1 MIWSD
6 YGFLL
11 SKNKFGENSIISEFY
26 TENHGKISGII
37 YGATSKKIRNYL
49 QIGNKFHINYN
60 SKNEN
65 KLGYLKIEIE
75 KILTPLFFEDKKKL
89 SCIVSSMS
97 LVKLLTVE
105 NQSNILIYKLVE
117 DFYSFLENINWINKL
132 IFWELELLKLIGY
145 DLELKNIVKEEIV
158 DSKKLYFVLGNS
170 EKKYIPNFLVEKD
183 YDVVDFNQIFNGLKL
198 VSDYLDKSILR
209 PNNIS
214 HPKSRI
220 DFLNLI
226 KEWSSYFKSFA
237 ILFAK

>member
-6 YGFLL
+6 YGYLL
-11 SKNKFGENSIISEFY
+11 SKNKFGENSIITEFF
-26 TENHGKISGII
+26 TENHGKISGIV

-49 QIGNKFHINYN
+49 QIGNKFYINYN

-75 KILTPLFFEDKKKL
+75 KILTPIFFEDKKKL

-97 LVKLLTVE
+97 LIKLLTVY
-105 NQSNILIYKLVE
+105 NQSNVNIFNLIE
-117 DFYSFLENINWINKL
+117 DFYNFLENDNWINKL

-145 DLELKNIVKEEIV
+145 DLELKSIVSEEII
-158 DSKKLYFVLGNS
+158 DNKKLYFVSNNI
-170 EKKYIPNFLVEKD
+170 EKKYIPSFLVEKNN
-183 YDVVDFNQIFNGLKL
+183 DVVDFKQIFNGLKL
-198 VSDYLDKSILR
+198 VSDYLDKSILK

-220 DFLNLI
+220 EFLNII
-226 KEWSSYFKSFA
+226 KE
-237 ILFAK
+237 

>member
-6 YGFLL
+6 YGYLL
-11 SKNKFGENSIISEFY
+11 SKNKFGENSIIAEFF
-26 TENHGKISGII
+26 TENNGKISGII

-49 QIGNKFHINYN
+49 QIGNKFYINYN

-75 KILTPLFFEDKKKL
+75 KILTPIFFEDKKKL
-89 SCIVSSMS
+89 SCIISSLS

-105 NQSNILIYKLVE
+105 NQSNPKIFKLIN
-117 DFYSFLENINWINKL
+117 DFFNFLYNDNWINKF

-145 DLELKNIVKEEIV
+145 DLELKNIVKEEV
-158 DSKKLYFVLGNS
+158 FENKKRYYVFNNND
-170 EKKYIPNFLVEKD
+170 KKIIPNFLVEKNNEI
-183 YDVVDFNQIFNGLKL
+183 VELNQIFNGLKL
-198 VSDYLDKSILR
+198 VTDYLEKSILK

-220 DFLNLI
+220 EFLNII
-226 KEWSSYFKSFA
+226 KQ
-237 ILFAK
+237 

>member
-6 YGFLL
+6 RGYLL
-11 SKNKFGENSIISEFY
+11 SKNKFGENSIIAEFF
-26 TENHGKISGII
+26 TENHGKISGMI
-37 YGATSKKIRNYL
+37 YGATSKKIRNYI

-65 KLGYLKIEIE
+65 KLGYLNIEIE

-97 LVKLLTVE
+97 LVKLLTVD
-105 NQSNILIYKLVE
+105 NQSNVNIYKLIE
-117 DFYSFLENINWINKL
+117 DFYNFLENKNWINKL

-145 DLELKNIVKEEIV
+145 DLELKNIVKEEII
-158 DSKKLYFVLGNS
+158 DDKKLYFVS
-170 EKKYIPNFLVEKD
+170 SSDEKKYIPNFLVEKNNE
-183 YDVVDFNQIFNGLKL
+183 VVDFNQMFSGLKL
-198 VSDYLDKSILR
+198 ISDYLEKSILR

-220 DFLNLI
+220 EFLNLI
-226 KEWSSYFKSFA
+226 KE
-237 ILFAK
+237 

>member
-6 YGFLL
+6 CGYLL
-11 SKNKFGENSIISEFY
+11 SKNKFGENSIIAEFF
-26 TENHGKISGII
+26 TENHGKISGVI

-65 KLGYLKIEIE
+65 KLGYLNIEIE

-89 SCIVSSMS
+89 SCIVSSLS
-97 LVKLLTVE
+97 LVKLLTVD
-105 NQSNILIYKLVE
+105 NQSNANIYKLIE
-117 DFYSFLENINWINKL
+117 DFYNFLENKNWINKL

-145 DLELKNIVKEEIV
+145 DLELKNIVKEEII
-158 DSKKLYFVLGNS
+158 DDKKLYFVSNS
-170 EKKYIPNFLVEKD
+170 DEKKYIPNFLVEKNNE
-183 YDVVDFNQIFNGLKL
+183 VVDFNQMFTGLKL
-198 VSDYLDKSILR
+198 ISDYLEKSILR

-220 DFLNLI
+220 EFLNVI
-226 KEWSSYFKSFA
+226 KE
-237 ILFAK
+237 

>member
-6 YGFLL
+6 SGYLL
-11 SKNKFGENSIISEFY
+11 SKNKYGENSVIAEFF

-65 KLGYLKIEIE
+65 KLGYLNIEII
-75 KILTPLFFEDKKKL
+75 KILTPLFFENKKKL

-105 NQSNILIYKLVE
+105 NQSNINIFYLIG
-117 DFYSFLENINWINKL
+117 DFFEFLENQNWINKL

-145 DLELKNIVKEEIV
+145 DLDLKRIVKEEIV
-158 DSKKLYFVLGNS
+158 DNKKNYFVLRNN
-170 EKKYIPNFLVEKD
+170 EKKYVPNFIVDKDVE
-183 YDVVDFNQIFNGLKL
+183 VADFNQIFNGLKL
-198 VSDYLDKSILR
+198 IGEFLDKSILK

-220 DFLNLI
+220 EFMNTI
-226 KEWSSYFKSFA
+226 KD
-237 ILFAK
+237 

>member
-6 YGFLL
+6 HGYLL
-11 SKNKFGENSIISEFY
+11 SKNKFGENSIIADFF
-26 TENHGKISGII
+26 TKNHGKISGII

-75 KILTPLFFEDKKKL
+75 QILTPLFFDDKKKL
-89 SCIVSSMS
+89 SCILSSMS
-97 LVKLLTVE
+97 LVKLLTVD
-105 NQSNILIYKLVE
+105 NQSNSHIYKIIE
-117 DFYSFLENINWINKL
+117 NFYNFLEDTNWINKF

-145 DLELKNIVKEEIV
+145 DLELKNIVNEEII
-158 DSKKLYFVLGNS
+158 DKKKLYFVSNNN
-170 EKKYIPNFLVEKD
+170 EKKYIPNFLVEKNN
-183 YDVVDFNQIFNGLKL
+183 DVLDFNQILNGLKL
-198 VSDYLDKSILR
+198 ISDYLDKSILK

-220 DFLNLI
+220 DFLNII
-226 KEWSSYFKSFA
+226 KE
-237 ILFAK
+237 

>member
-6 YGFLL
+6 CGYLL
-11 SKNKFGENSIISEFY
+11 SKNKFGENSIIAEFF

-60 SKNEN
+60 FKNEN
-65 KLGYLKIEIE
+65 KLGYLNVEIE
-75 KILTPLFFEDKKKL
+75 KILTPIFFDDKKKL

-97 LVKLLTVE
+97 LVKLLTVD
-105 NQSNILIYKLVE
+105 NQSNIYIYYLIN
-117 DFYSFLENINWINKL
+117 DFYNFLENKNWINKL

-145 DLELKNIVKEEIV
+145 DLELKSIVTEEFI
-158 DSKKLYFVLGNS
+158 DNKKLYYVSNIN
-170 EKKYIPNFLVEKD
+170 EKKYIPNFLVEKNNE
-183 YDVVDFNQIFNGLKL
+183 VVDFNQMFNGLKL
-198 VSDYLDKSILR
+198 ITDYLEKSILK

-220 DFLNLI
+220 DFLNII
-226 KEWSSYFKSFA
+226 KE
-237 ILFAK
+237 

>member
-6 YGFLL
+6 KGYLL
-11 SKNKFGENSIISEFY
+11 SKNKFGENSIIVDFF

-105 NQSNILIYKLVE
+105 NQSNYNIYRLIG
-117 DFYSFLENINWINKL
+117 DFYSFLDNTNWINKL

-145 DLELKNIVKEEIV
+145 DLELKNIVSEEII
-158 DSKKLYFVLGNS
+158 DDKKLYFVSSSN
-170 EKKYIPNFLVEKD
+170 EKKYIPNFLVEKNN
-183 YDVVDFNQIFNGLKL
+183 DVIDFNQISNGLKL
-198 VSDYLDKSILR
+198 ISDYLDKSIFR

-226 KEWSSYFKSFA
+226 KD
-237 ILFAK
+237 

>member
-1 MIWSD
+1 MNWID
-6 YGFLL
+6 EGYLI
-11 SKNKFGENSIISEFY
+11 SKNNYNENSIIADIFTKE
-26 TENHGKISGII
+26 HGKCTGII
-37 YGATSKKIRNYL
+37 FGGTSKKIRNYL

-117 DFYSFLENINWINKL
+117 DFYNFLESTNWINKL

-145 DLELKNIVKEEIV
+145 DLELKNIVNEEIV
-158 DSKKLYFVLGNS
+158 DGKKLYFVLSNN

-183 YDVVDFNQIFNGLKL
+183 YDVLDLNQTLNGLKL

-226 KEWSSYFKSFA
+226 KE
-237 ILFAK
+237 

>member
-6 YGFLL
+6 CGYLL
-11 SKNKFGENSIISEFY
+11 SKNKFGENSIIAEFF
-26 TENHGKISGII
+26 TENHGKISGVI

-65 KLGYLKIEIE
+65 KLGYLNIEIE

-89 SCIVSSMS
+89 SCIVSSMN
-97 LVKLLTVE
+97 LVKLLTVD
-105 NQSNILIYKLVE
+105 NQSNTNIFKLIE
-117 DFYSFLENINWINKL
+117 NFYNFLENKNWINKL

-145 DLELKNIVKEEIV
+145 DLELKNIVKKEII
-158 DSKKLYFVLGNS
+158 DNKKLYFVITSN
-170 EKKYIPNFLVEKD
+170 EKKYIPNFLVEKNNE
-183 YDVVDFNQIFNGLKL
+183 VVDFNQIFSGLNL
-198 VSDYLDKSILR
+198 ITDYLEKSILK

-220 DFLNLI
+220 DFLNII
-226 KEWSSYFKSFA
+226 KE
-237 ILFAK
+237 

>member
-6 YGFLL
+6 CGYLL
-11 SKNKFGENSIISEFY
+11 SKNKFGENSIIAEFF
-26 TENHGKISGII
+26 TENHGKISGVI

-65 KLGYLKIEIE
+65 KLGYLNIEIE

-97 LVKLLTVE
+97 LVKLLTVD
-105 NQSNILIYKLVE
+105 NQSNANIYKLFE
-117 DFYSFLENINWINKL
+117 DFYNFLENKNWINKL

-145 DLELKNIVKEEIV
+145 DLELQNIVKEEII
-158 DSKKLYFVLGNS
+158 DDKKLYFVINS
-170 EKKYIPNFLVEKD
+170 DEKKYIPNFLVEKNNE
-183 YDVVDFNQIFNGLKL
+183 VVDFNQMFTGLKL
-198 VSDYLDKSILR
+198 IGDYLDKSILR

-220 DFLNLI
+220 EFLNVI
-226 KEWSSYFKSFA
+226 KE
-237 ILFAK
+237 

>member
-6 YGFLL
+6 CGYLL
-11 SKNKFGENSIISEFY
+11 SKNKFGENSIIAEFF

-60 SKNEN
+60 FKNEN
-65 KLGYLKIEIE
+65 KLGYLNVEIE
-75 KILTPLFFEDKKKL
+75 KILTPIFFDDKKKL

-97 LVKLLTVE
+97 LVKLLTAD
-105 NQSNILIYKLVE
+105 NQSNIYIFYLIN
-117 DFYSFLENINWINKL
+117 DFYNFLENKNWINKL

-145 DLELKNIVKEEIV
+145 DLELKSIVTEEFI
-158 DSKKLYFVLGNS
+158 DNKKLYYVSNIN
-170 EKKYIPNFLVEKD
+170 EKKYIPNFLVEKNNE
-183 YDVVDFNQIFNGLKL
+183 VVDFNQMFNGLKL
-198 VSDYLDKSILR
+198 ITDYLEKSILK

-220 DFLNLI
+220 DFLNII
-226 KEWSSYFKSFA
+226 KE
-237 ILFAK
+237 

>member
-6 YGFLL
+6 SGYLL
-11 SKNKFGENSIISEFY
+11 SKNKYGENSVIAEFF

-65 KLGYLKIEIE
+65 KLGYLNIEII
-75 KILTPLFFEDKKKL
+75 KILTPLFFENKKKL

-105 NQSNILIYKLVE
+105 NQSNINIFYLIG
-117 DFYSFLENINWINKL
+117 DFFEFLENQNWINKL

-145 DLELKNIVKEEIV
+145 DLDLKRIVKEEIV
-158 DSKKLYFVLGNS
+158 DNKKNYFVLRNN
-170 EKKYIPNFLVEKD
+170 EKKYVPNFIVDKDVEI
-183 YDVVDFNQIFNGLKL
+183 VDFNQIFNGLKL
-198 VSDYLDKSILR
+198 IGEFLDKSILK

-220 DFLNLI
+220 EFMNTI
-226 KEWSSYFKSFA
+226 KE
-237 ILFAK
+237 

>member
-6 YGFLL
+6 NGYLL
-11 SKNKFGENSIISEFY
+11 SKNKYGENSVIAEFF

-65 KLGYLKIEIE
+65 KIGYFNIEVI

-97 LVKLLTVE
+97 LIKLLTVE
-105 NQSNILIYKLVE
+105 NQSNINIFYLIG
-117 DFYSFLENINWINKL
+117 DFYDFLENKNWINRL

-145 DLELKNIVKEEIV
+145 DLELKKIVKEEII
-158 DSKKLYFVLGNS
+158 DDKKLYFVMKNN
-170 EKKYIPNFLVEKD
+170 EKKYIPNFIVDKD
-183 YDVVDFNQIFNGLKL
+183 IQIIDFNQTFNGLKL
-198 VSDYLDKSILR
+198 ISDYLDKSILK

-220 DFLNLI
+220 DFMNAI
-226 KEWSSYFKSFA
+226 KE
-237 ILFAK
+237 

>member
-6 YGFLL
+6 KGYLL
-11 SKNKFGENSIISEFY
+11 SKNKFGENSIIADFF

-105 NQSNILIYKLVE
+105 NQSNINIYRLIG
-117 DFYSFLENINWINKL
+117 DFYSFLDDTNWINKL

-145 DLELKNIVKEEIV
+145 DLELKNIVSEEII
-158 DSKKLYFVLGNS
+158 DDKKLYFVSSSN
-170 EKKYIPNFLVEKD
+170 EKKYIPNFLVEKNN
-183 YDVVDFNQIFNGLKL
+183 DVIDFNQISNGLKL
-198 VSDYLDKSILR
+198 ISDYLDKSIFR

-226 KEWSSYFKSFA
+226 KD
-237 ILFAK
+237 

>member
-6 YGFLL
+6 SGYLL
-11 SKNKFGENSIISEFY
+11 SKNKYGENSVIAEFF

-65 KLGYLKIEIE
+65 KLGYLNIEII
-75 KILTPLFFEDKKKL
+75 KILTPLFFENKKKL

-105 NQSNILIYKLVE
+105 NQSNINIFYLIG
-117 DFYSFLENINWINKL
+117 DFYEFLENQNWINRL
-132 IFWELELLKLIGY
+132 IFWELELLKLVGY
-145 DLELKNIVKEEIV
+145 DLDLKKIVKEEIV
-158 DSKKLYFVLGNS
+158 DNKKSYFVLRNN
-170 EKKYIPNFLVEKD
+170 EKKYVPNFIVDKD
-183 YDVVDFNQIFNGLKL
+183 IEVVDFNQIFNGLKL
-198 VSDYLDKSILR
+198 IGEFLDKSILK

-220 DFLNLI
+220 EFMNTIRD
-226 KEWSSYFKSFA
+226 
-237 ILFAK
+237 